1 MSSVGSSLRVL
12 VLTPQRTPGFIIPSR
27 SPLHFLSPRRSP
39 DHRRL
44 LSDPGEEDEDEERHP
59 ALPRVEKVTTS
70 LLSDTDL

>member
-39 DHRRL
+39 GHRRL
-44 LSDPGEEDEDEERHP
+44 LSDPDEEDDDEERRH
-59 ALPRVEKVTTS
+59 ALPHVEK
-70 LLSDTDL
+70 